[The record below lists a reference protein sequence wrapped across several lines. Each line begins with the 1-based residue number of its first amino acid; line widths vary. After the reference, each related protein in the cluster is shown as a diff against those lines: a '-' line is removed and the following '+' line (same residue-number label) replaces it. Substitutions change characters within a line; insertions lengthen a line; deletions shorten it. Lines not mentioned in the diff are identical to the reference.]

1 MPLVWLITGTSSGF
15 GHEFVT
21 QLLSRGDKVIATA
34 RILSRISDLKQLGPD
49 VVTLEL
55 DVTASQR
62 ELNDKAA
69 EAIQVFGKVDVLVN
83 NAGFVKFG
91 FLEDLSEDD
100 YIKQFKT
107 NVFGP
112 INVARAFLPHFR
124 SQRSGT
130 IVNIGSMSAWE
141 TYPGVGP
148 YSASKAALRYATE
161 ALSQELGPT
170 GIKTLLV
177 EPGQFRTELL
187 GPSNSVFVETKI
199 PEYQDAANA
208 SFGAFRSA
216 HSRQRGDPVKG
227 VARII
232 DVVKGEGEAAG
243 REWPGELVLGQ
254 DAIRVIKKKCD
265 GMLRLLSDWEGF
277 SSSTDV

>member
-1 MPLVWLITGTSSGF
+1 M
-15 GHEFVT
+15 
-21 QLLSRGDKVIATA
+21 
-34 RILSRISDLKQLGPD
+34 
-49 VVTLEL
+49 
-55 DVTASQR
+55 
-62 ELNDKAA
+62 
-69 EAIQVFGKVDVLVN
+69 
-83 NAGFVKFG
+83 
-91 FLEDLSEDD
+91 
-100 YIKQFKT
+100 
-107 NVFGP
+107 
-112 INVARAFLPHFR
+112 
-124 SQRSGT
+124 
-130 IVNIGSMSAWE
+130 
-141 TYPGVGP
+141 
-148 YSASKAALRYATE
+148 
-161 ALSQELGPT
+161 
-170 GIKTLLV
+170 
-177 EPGQFRTELL
+177 
-187 GPSNSVFVETKI
+187 FVETKI